1 MTIKERIKA
10 QLVLYTVAR
19 KNGRNSAEIRQD
31 MQEAIDAAWSAGEPA
46 AMAEI
51 RRWFPAG
58 KPTVEE
64 FLTRTAR
71 QLRSS

>member
-1 MTIKERIKA
+1 MTIKEKIKA
-10 QLVLYTVAR
+10 QLVLCKVAHRQGQTV
-19 KNGRNSAEIRQD
+19 AEIRSSIQA
-31 MQEAIDAAWSAGEPA
+31 AIDAAWAAGEPA

-51 RRWFPAG
+51 RRRFPTG

-64 FLTRTAR
+64 ILTQTAQ